1 MAVSTSIFPLY
12 LDAAPVT
19 VDADD
24 STYEVVS
31 SRVILDGGASC
42 DLSLDDAA
50 EIGTFVRFECTDST
64 VDPTVT
70 LRNNEDGASN
80 DVITFATAGDSADC
94 MFFDGG
100 WRVVALNGAT
110 VA

>member
-1 MAVSTSIFPLY
+1 MAKANIFPLY

-24 STYEVVS
+24 TSYTVTS

-42 DLSLDDAA
+42 DLTLDDAE

-70 LRNNEDGASN
+70 FSTAADGSSY
-80 DVITFATAGDSADC
+80 DVITFGTAGDSADC

-100 WRVVALNGAT
+100 WRVVALDGAT
-110 VA
+110 LD

>member
-1 MAVSTSIFPLY
+1 MAISTNIFPIY

-24 STYEVVS
+24 ATYTVTS
-31 SRVILDGGASC
+31 SRVLLDGGASC
-42 DLSLDDAA
+42 DLTLDNAA
-50 EIGTFVRFECTDST
+50 DVGTFVRFECTDST

-70 LRNNEDGASN
+70 FTNAADGASY

-94 MFFDGG
+94 MFFEGG